1 MDSAKVMI
9 VDTSESGAA
18 LAGML
23 EGRGFRTATAA
34 HGEEALRVVGG
45 VVPDLIIM
53 NVQLAGRNGYEITRE
68 LRERGLAEGVPVILL
83 TSAQTDGAF
92 HAQREWG
99 MRAGA
104 TEVLAKP
111 LDENEL
117 VARMQALLD
126 GDKPSADDSAAYAKA
141 AKVRGSGLNERALQ
155 ELERRLA
162 QYIGPI
168 SKMLVRKV
176 EGEVSTTGELYRRLA
191 EHITDKTERERFI
204 SWTVTQS

>member
-1 MDSAKVMI
+1 MDPAKVMI
-9 VDTSESGAA
+9 VDTNESGAA

-23 EGRGFRTATAA
+23 EGRGFHTATAL
-34 HGEEALRVVGG
+34 HGEEALRVVAG
-45 VVPDLIIM
+45 VAPDLIIM

-111 LDENEL
+111 LEEDEL
-117 VARMQALLD
+117 VTRMQALLD
-126 GDKPSADDSAAYAKA
+126 GDTPSADDSAAYARA
-141 AKVRGSGLNERALQ
+141 ARVRGSGLNERALQ